1 MPLTYVT
8 AFIDIYGKNSLNKP
22 NSMRYDNFKKIAQSG
37 IPIVAFLD
45 PQSVEVV
52 NSFSLSNVFPVS
64 ISLEDLETHQIINL
78 IPLTLPEQRCPKKD
92 TVEFMTIM
100 HAKAEFLHRAI
111 QINPF
116 HTEHF
121 AWMDFSLSYIF
132 KEIEQSLDHLVFLS
146 KQSYKEKLFVIPGC
160 WPRGANLDNIWN
172 QIHWRFCGGFFIAD
186 QQSIK
191 EFYTLYKDTLFNILS
206 EKKRMIWETNIWTL
220 FEMYYNW
227 NPTWYSADHNDSIH
241 KVPSTSFL

>member
-1 MPLTYVT
+1 
-8 AFIDIYGKNSLNKP
+8 
-22 NSMRYDNFKKIAQSG
+22 MRYENFKKVAETG
-37 IPIVAFLD
+37 IPIIAFLD

-52 NSFSLSNVFPVS
+52 KEFNLSNLFPVC
-64 ISLEDLETHQIINL
+64 ITLEELETHQMIQN
-78 IPLTLPEQRCPKKD
+78 IPFTLPEHRCPKKD

-100 HAKAEFLHRAI
+100 HAKAEFLHRAT

-116 HTEHF
+116 QTKCF

-132 KEIEQSLDHLVFLS
+132 KEMDKSLEHLIFLS
-146 KQSYKEKLFVIPGC
+146 KQNYKEKLFVIPGC
-160 WPRGANLDNIWN
+160 WSKGDRLDNIWN

-186 QQSIK
+186 QQSIQ

-206 EKKRMIWETNIWTL
+206 EKKKMIWETNIWAL

-227 NPTWYSADHNDSIH
+227 NPTWYLADHNDSIH
-241 KVPSTSFL
+241 KVPYSCFL